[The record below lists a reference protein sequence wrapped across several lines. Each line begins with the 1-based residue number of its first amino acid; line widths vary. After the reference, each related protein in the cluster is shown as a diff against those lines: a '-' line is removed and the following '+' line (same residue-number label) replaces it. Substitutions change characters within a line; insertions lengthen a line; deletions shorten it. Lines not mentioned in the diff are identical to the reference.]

1 MSDKDQNPLH
11 SPNNHPSSEQNND
24 TKPTNTIKQ
33 ISPEQSQGHQPKNDN
48 KGPKL
53 DSNNFVK
60 VPVYKRQL
68 HKAIVRRIP
77 YFMSEQQF
85 HNGLTNNMDVEIVH
99 K

>member
-11 SPNNHPSSEQNND
+11 SPNNNPSSEQNNENNL
-24 TKPTNTIKQ
+24 TKTIKQ
-33 ISPEQSQGHQPKNDN
+33 ISPERHTTQNEKA
-48 KGPKL
+48 GPKL
-53 DSNNFVK
+53 ENNNLVK

-85 HNGLTNNMDVEIVH
+85 HDGLTNNIDVEIIH